1 MKKKK
6 GRPGRPRAVTPE
18 VLQDLELAFTA
29 GATVAQACDFA
40 DVAQSTFYLY
50 QQETAGFSERVAEWR
65 ARTGL
70 RAKLN
75 IKKAIDEGDADTSR
89 WYLEK
94 TDDAFNPKKRAEIT
108 GADGGAVQL
117 AFGWMDEKDD

>member
-1 MKKKK
+1 MKGKA
-6 GRPGRPRAVTPE
+6 GRPRAVTRS
-18 VLQDLELAFTA
+18 VLRDLELAFTA

-40 DVAQSTFYLY
+40 NIAQSTFYLY
-50 QQETAGFSERVAEWR
+50 QQEHDGFSERVDEWR
-65 ARTGL
+65 ARTGF

-75 IKKAIDEGDADTSR
+75 VQKAIQEGDADMSK

-108 GADGGAVQL
+108 GEGGGAVQL
-117 AFGWMDEKDD
+117 AFGWMDEKD